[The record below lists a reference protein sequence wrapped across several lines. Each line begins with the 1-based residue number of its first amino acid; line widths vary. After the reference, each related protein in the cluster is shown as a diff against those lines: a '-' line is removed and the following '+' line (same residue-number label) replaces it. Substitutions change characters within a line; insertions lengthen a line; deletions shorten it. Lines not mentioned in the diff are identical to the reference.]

1 MDISLFIVA
10 AVAAISTIG
19 LIVLQLRAAR
29 INGDLNRKTT
39 EIAELV
45 TRHAAEVT
53 DIREAVVQARTR
65 LESSQETIKEL
76 NSTIENLE
84 AEKARLEKTRT
95 DAEKREALAVQ
106 KVDETERRMEDWEA
120 AKKQNIEAAKAATLE
135 SANILSSK
143 LLEDHKR
150 EAEEVKK
157 SSEEEVEK
165 TSEKLQKEFTD
176 VVKSVASLNDQVS
189 KNQDTLGTVWNAL
202 TNPAGVGYYSE
213 ISLENTLKS
222 FGLQPDL
229 DFHMRRKMAESDTGG
244 KLIPDAVV
252 FLPGNS
258 LLVIDSKA
266 SKFFLELAD
275 AIDTEDEEQAY
286 QNLANSM
293 RQHLRGLAGK
303 DYQTAIKKDYRQSGR
318 GDEVGRILS
327 IMYLPNEAALEK
339 LSHADSDFSQKAA
352 DANIIPA
359 GPVSLSAIIGFASAE
374 IDLGRQAEAFPEAL
388 KTDDN
393 RLHGCQS
400 QVWIVTERR
409 GEKLHYAA
417 TSDSTIVAG
426 LIAILLTVYSDRRPA
441 DILATPPAFIKDL
454 QLAEH
459 LSPTRSNGLHAMVQR
474 VRQFALEAMVEDN
487 QDYAG
492 SPAW

>member
-1 MDISLFIVA
+1 
-10 AVAAISTIG
+10 
-19 LIVLQLRAAR
+19 
-29 INGDLNRKTT
+29 
-39 EIAELV
+39 
-45 TRHAAEVT
+45 
-53 DIREAVVQARTR
+53 
-65 LESSQETIKEL
+65 
-76 NSTIENLE
+76 
-84 AEKARLEKTRT
+84 
-95 DAEKREALAVQ
+95 
-106 KVDETERRMEDWEA
+106 MEDWEA

-374 IDLGRQAEAFPEAL
+374 IDLGRQAANQEKIISSVQSLLEAFEVAMRAVDRTGSSIKSAAENYKKLANSINSRLLPRAQSLVKLGVKPSSNKDLPRAL
-388 KTDDN
+388 KSFQVVASDTPDVIEGEAKEVGGTEQISDQSDD
-393 RLHGCQS
+393 
-400 QVWIVTERR
+400 
-409 GEKLHYAA
+409 
-417 TSDSTIVAG
+417 
-426 LIAILLTVYSDRRPA
+426 
-441 DILATPPAFIKDL
+441 
-454 QLAEH
+454 
-459 LSPTRSNGLHAMVQR
+459 
-474 VRQFALEAMVEDN
+474 
-487 QDYAG
+487 
-492 SPAW
+492 

>member
-1 MDISLFIVA
+1 MDISLIVIA
-10 AVAAISTIG
+10 AIAAISTIG

-29 INGDLNRKTT
+29 IATELNSKTSEITDLV
-39 EIAELV
+39 AQ
-45 TRHAAEVT
+45 HAAEVV
-53 DIREAVVQARTR
+53 DIRESVVQAKTR
-65 LESSQETIKEL
+65 LEGTQQIIQALNATI
-76 NSTIENLE
+76 TGLE
-84 AEKARLEKTRT
+84 SEKTELEQT
-95 DAEKREALAVQ
+95 KTQAEKREALALQ
-106 KVDETERRMEDWEA
+106 KVEETESRMADWEA
-120 AKKQNIEAAKAATLE
+120 AKQQNIEAAKAATLE

-143 LLEDHKR
+143 LLADHKR

-157 SSEEEVEK
+157 TSEEEVEK
-165 TSEKLQKEFTD
+165 TSEKLQKEFTE

-229 DFHMRRKMAESDTGG
+229 DFHMRRKMAESETGG

-252 FLPGNS
+252 FLPGDS

-275 AIDTEDEEQAY
+275 AADTQGEEQAY

-303 DYQTAIKKDYRQSGR
+303 DYQTAIKRDYKQSGR
-318 GDEVGRILS
+318 GDEVARILS

-339 LSHADSDFSQKAA
+339 LSHADADFSQKAA

-374 IDLGRQAEAFPEAL
+374 IDLGRQAANQEKIVSAVQSLLEAFEVAMRAAEKTGNSIKAAAENYKKMAGSINSRLLPRAQSLVKLGVKPSSNKDLPRAL
-388 KTDDN
+388 KSWQVVASDAPDVIEGEAKDISDAD
-393 RLHGCQS
+393 RIEDQS
-400 QVWIVTERR
+400 
-409 GEKLHYAA
+409 
-417 TSDSTIVAG
+417 
-426 LIAILLTVYSDRRPA
+426 
-441 DILATPPAFIKDL
+441 
-454 QLAEH
+454 
-459 LSPTRSNGLHAMVQR
+459 
-474 VRQFALEAMVEDN
+474 ED
-487 QDYAG
+487 
-492 SPAW
+492 

>member
-76 NSTIENLE
+76 NSTIEDLE

-374 IDLGRQAEAFPEAL
+374 IDLGRQAANQEKIISSVQSLLEAFEVAMRAVDRTGSSIKSAAENYKKLANSINSRLLPRAQSLVKLGVKPSSNKDLPRAL
-388 KTDDN
+388 KSFQVVASDTPDVIEGEAKEVGGTEQISDQSDD
-393 RLHGCQS
+393 
-400 QVWIVTERR
+400 
-409 GEKLHYAA
+409 
-417 TSDSTIVAG
+417 
-426 LIAILLTVYSDRRPA
+426 
-441 DILATPPAFIKDL
+441 
-454 QLAEH
+454 
-459 LSPTRSNGLHAMVQR
+459 
-474 VRQFALEAMVEDN
+474 
-487 QDYAG
+487 
-492 SPAW
+492 